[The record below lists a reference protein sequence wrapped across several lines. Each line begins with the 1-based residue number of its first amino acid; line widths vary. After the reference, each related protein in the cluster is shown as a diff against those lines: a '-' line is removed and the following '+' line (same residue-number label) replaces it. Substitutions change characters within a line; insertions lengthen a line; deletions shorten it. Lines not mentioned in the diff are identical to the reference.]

1 MYSFYLMGHDS
12 CSNMYTVRFNPDT
25 QDVSALPLGKLLHDT
40 FYNRP
45 CYGSIYRVV
54 TQDSKVRNPE
64 KDFRESVDRRHM
76 TLRQNA
82 EFFGVE
88 LVNSFYV
95 KTKVYAE
102 ATAENCNVGHCK
114 SPSRHTYLDKEESD
128 NDFVSSSSD
137 SSDDVVVDADSD
149 SDADTPSNEKDIDLD
164 GDMKLVHNS
173 QLNEEHGTA
182 GFSDEGDV
190 QIGND
195 HDIHPDPDFYSNLPF
210 HSRPGTETNKIHFHP
225 DYYPDYFKE
234 LETNTF
240 LCEIDQIGF
249 LTKLEIEPDQDSP
262 YYQKWKEIYQKHT
275 AYVMVCKDVSIGDR
289 YLKKLTEL
297 SLKRNVTSATFVSLL
312 IEPVGV
318 DTSDV
323 CLCFFDQAGGYGSK
337 QFFEK
342 CRTFVYNHLVFDFQE
357 NQMVVEGIEEDDVN
371 YDCLDCPFKL
381 VLNSHVENESRL
393 NSQKVIGFW

>member
-102 ATAENCNVGHCK
+102 TTAENCNVGHCK

-164 GDMKLVHNS
+164 GDKKLVHNS

-262 YYQKWKEIYQKHT
+262 YYQKWKEIYQKHA

-312 IEPVGV
+312 TEPLGV